1 MSNIRRYFFE
11 ISLFILLFLVVFL
24 FANINVD
31 KFFQSH
37 DFEANI
43 SLLSNSD
50 IGIEKA
56 LIYPLFNSLL
66 LPIIEPVT
74 FLLLAWSLIPTI
86 LIYFTTYIIRKLL
99 KDIEANKSYIL
110 ILMFSSVCFYFSLS
124 PMLFKDFILTAHLLL
139 QSLASVFFLLALWY
153 WHDNRKYSI
162 LFFTISLSM
171 HYVATLYLLIL
182 FITNYIHKNRFSWL
196 KLFGASVTFIFSYY
210 VLILGYSILRL
221 GKLSPD
227 EIPSMGVEDTT
238 FIYRSILV
246 AFLGF
251 ILLFFF
257 RFVLHN
263 LIKHKNIVLFIKK
276 IITIYT
282 YSLLLAVFSWMVSFQ
297 FPGMGYRIGFLVYVL
312 EPLLIS
318 LLPVI
323 GILLLGGILKTTGN
337 KKIICFQ

>member
-1 MSNIRRYFFE
+1 M
-11 ISLFILLFLVVFL
+11 
-24 FANINVD
+24 
-31 KFFQSH
+31 
-37 DFEANI
+37 
-43 SLLSNSD
+43 
-50 IGIEKA
+50 
-56 LIYPLFNSLL
+56 
-66 LPIIEPVT
+66 
-74 FLLLAWSLIPTI
+74 
-86 LIYFTTYIIRKLL
+86 
-99 KDIEANKSYIL
+99 
-110 ILMFSSVCFYFSLS
+110 
-124 PMLFKDFILTAHLLL
+124 
-139 QSLASVFFLLALWY
+139 
-153 WHDNRKYSI
+153 
-162 LFFTISLSM
+162 
-171 HYVATLYLLIL
+171 

-196 KLFGASVTFIFSYY
+196 KLLVASVAFIFSYY

-221 GKLSPD
+221 GKFSSD
-227 EIPSMGVEDTT
+227 EISSMGVEDTT

-257 RFVLHN
+257 RSVFYN

-282 YSLLLAVFSWMVSFQ
+282 YSLLLSVFSWMVSFQ

-337 KKIICFQ
+337 KKLYAFNNHLN

>member
-24 FANINVD
+24 FANINVE

-43 SLLSNSD
+43 YLLSNSD
-50 IGIEKA
+50 IGIKKA

-66 LPIIEPVT
+66 LPMIEPVT
-74 FLLLAWSLIPTI
+74 FLLLAWSLVPTI
-86 LIYFTTYIIRKLL
+86 LIYLTVYIVRKLL
-99 KDIEANKSYIL
+99 KGIAANKSYIL
-110 ILMFSSVCFYFSLS
+110 VLVLSSACFYFSLS
-124 PMLFKDFILTAHLLL
+124 PMLFGGFVPTAHLLF
-139 QSLASVFFLLALWY
+139 QSLASVFFLLALWCWY
-153 WHDNRKYSI
+153 DNRKYSI

-171 HYVATLYLLIL
+171 HYVAIVYLLIL
-182 FITNYIHKNRFSWL
+182 FITNYIHKNRFSWF
-196 KLFGASVTFIFSYY
+196 KLFGAFIMSMALYY

-221 GKLSPD
+221 DELSPD
-227 EIPSMGVEDTT
+227 KISSMGVKDIT

-246 AFLGF
+246 SSLGL

-257 RFVLHN
+257 KFVLHN
-263 LIKHKNIVLFIKK
+263 LIKHKNIELFIKK
-276 IITIYT
+276 LINIYT

-297 FPGMGYRIGFLVYVL
+297 FLGMGYRIGFLVYVWA
-312 EPLLIS
+312 PLLIS
-318 LLPVI
+318 LLPAV

-337 KKIICFQ
+337 KIICFQ

>member
-66 LPIIEPVT
+66 LPMIEPVT
-74 FLLLAWSLIPTI
+74 FMLLAWSFLPTI
-86 LIYFTTYIIRKLL
+86 LIYFTAYIIRKLL
-99 KDIEANKSYIL
+99 KDIAANKSYIL
-110 ILMFSSVCFYFSLS
+110 VLVLSSACFYFSLS
-124 PMLFKDFILTAHLLL
+124 YMLFGNFIPTAHLLF
-139 QSLASVFFLLALWY
+139 QSLASVFFLLTLWHWY
-153 WHDNRKYSI
+153 DNRKYSI

-171 HYVATLYLLIL
+171 HYVAILYLLIL
-182 FITNYIHKNRFSWL
+182 FITNYIHKIRFSWF
-196 KLFGASVTFIFSYY
+196 KLFGVFIMSMALYY
-210 VLILGYSILRL
+210 VLILGYSALRL
-221 GKLSPD
+221 GDISPD
-227 EIPSMGVEDTT
+227 KISSMGVKDITST
-238 FIYRSILV
+238 YISILV
-246 AFLGF
+246 ASLGF

-257 RFVLHN
+257 RFVLYN
-263 LIKHKNIVLFIKK
+263 LIKQKNIDLFIKK
-276 IITIYT
+276 IINIYT

-297 FPGMGYRIGFLVYVL
+297 FLGIGYRIGFLVYVWA
-312 EPLLIS
+312 PLLIS
-318 LLPVI
+318 LLPAI

-337 KKIICFQ
+337 KKTTCFQ